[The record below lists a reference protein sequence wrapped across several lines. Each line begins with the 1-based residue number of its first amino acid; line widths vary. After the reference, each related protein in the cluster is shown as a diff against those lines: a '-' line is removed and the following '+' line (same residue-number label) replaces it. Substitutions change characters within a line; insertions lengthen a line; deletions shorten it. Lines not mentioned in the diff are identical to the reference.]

1 MRKTRKS
8 QKEDALMDIQHCE
21 EIFELYGG
29 MMRTKELEQ
38 EKIYYHNIRQLMEAG
53 HVEKVRY
60 GYYQWVNPDDFSEVG
75 TVSCLFPDAILCMDT
90 ALRYYGYS
98 DCTPGQ
104 WHLAVSKDSGK
115 SRFRIEYPFVKPYF
129 LEPAV
134 LELGM
139 TKGNMD
145 GHDVRIYDKDRVI
158 CDCLRYRNKMDK
170 EIFNKAIRNYIVDPE
185 KNISKLLEYASLLR
199 IKKVAKDLL
208 GIWI

>member
-1 MRKTRKS
+1 
-8 QKEDALMDIQHCE
+8 MDIQHYKQ
-21 EIFELYGG
+21 IFEHYGG

-38 EKIYYHNIRQLMEAG
+38 EKIYYQNIQQLIEAG

-75 TVSCLFPDAILCMDT
+75 TVSRLFPDGIFCMET
-90 ALRYYGYS
+90 ALRYYRYS
-98 DCTPGQ
+98 DRTPEQ

-115 SRFRIEYPFVKPYF
+115 SRFHIDYPFVKPYF

-134 LELGM
+134 LELGS

-170 EIFNKAIRNYIVDPE
+170 EIFNKAIQNYINDPG
-185 KNISKLLEYASLLR
+185 KSISNLLEYAEPLR
-199 IKKVAKDLL
+199 VKRIAKDLIGVWL
-208 GIWI
+208 